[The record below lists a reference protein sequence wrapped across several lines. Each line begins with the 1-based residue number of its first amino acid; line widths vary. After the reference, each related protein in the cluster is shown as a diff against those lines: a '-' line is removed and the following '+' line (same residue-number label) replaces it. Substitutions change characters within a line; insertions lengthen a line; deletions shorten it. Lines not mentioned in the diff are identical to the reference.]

1 MQIKKIIIDRANRL
15 YQMPPDLMAFART
28 DKARTFLKRAD
39 LIDLATFRWPIQFDD
54 NLSLSPESLQPA
66 GSQRIAELKEELATW
81 LAKQCHCNVNSDR
94 EIFVGGGISTLLHQI
109 AMSYI
114 DPGDV
119 AFVPGLCIPTYRR
132 VVNACNGEPIGYSVS
147 SKSDWMP
154 SFERLNTRLGRVA
167 RLLFLNSPH
176 NPTGAELSQKDFAEL
191 AWLAGRENIL
201 IVNDAAYA
209 GVSTRTPVSL
219 LSVRGGTRVG
229 VELHSF
235 SYLFGL
241 PPLPFGFAVGNR
253 EVLAG
258 MALTRKLAR
267 VHIPGYWVD
276 AALEAIRSFP
286 NDNLRELRTSIS
298 RTSAEA
304 TGLLDTMQLESVGSG
319 SVPYIWAK
327 INKRAM
333 SVNTA
338 RQYFKRHR
346 VLMIPGSGFGETG
359 EGYLRLCLTA
369 GEGAFSEAAKR
380 VSKRMTLR
388 RKGTR

>member
-28 DKARTFLKRAD
+28 DKTRTFLKRAD
-39 LIDLATFRWPIQFDD
+39 LIDLATFRWPVQFDE
-54 NLSLSPESLQPA
+54 NLSLNPESLQPA
-66 GSQRIAELKEELATW
+66 TGKRIAELKEELAAW
-81 LAKQCHCNVNSDR
+81 ISKHCQCKAISDK
-94 EIFVGGGISTLLHQI
+94 EIFIGGGISTLLHQI

-119 AFVPGLCIPTYRR
+119 AFVPGLGIPTYRR
-132 VVNACNGEPIGYSVS
+132 VVNACNGEPIVYSIS
-147 SKSDWMP
+147 TKSDWMP
-154 SFERLNTRLGRVA
+154 NFERLNTRLGRVA

-176 NPTGAELSQKDFAEL
+176 NPTGTELSEKDFNEL

-201 IVNDAAYA
+201 IINDAAYA
-209 GVSTRTPVSL
+209 GVSTRTPISL

-229 VELHSF
+229 VEMHSF
-235 SYLFGL
+235 SYRFGL

-258 MALTRKLAR
+258 MALTRELAR
-267 VHIPGYWVD
+267 VHIPDYWVD
-276 AALEAIRSFP
+276 IALEAIRSFP
-286 NDNLRELRTSIS
+286 NANLRQLRTTLS
-298 RTSAEA
+298 RASAEA
-304 TGLLDTMQLESVGSG
+304 TGLLDVMQLESAGSG
-319 SVPYIWAK
+319 SVPYIWAR
-327 INKRAM
+327 INRRTM

-346 VLMIPGSGFGETG
+346 VLMIPGSGFGENG

-369 GEGAFSEAAKR
+369 GPEAFAEATKR